1 MKLRK
6 YKIFRI
12 YKLFLNNSALRK
24 RKYVPSLFKSQK
36 FSFDIPWNQSMKNI
50 TIEKEI
56 IACPRI
62 ESKETFP
69 LSAMRGSRASSRY
82 VI

>member
-50 TIEKEI
+50 TIEK
-56 IACPRI
+56 
-62 ESKETFP
+62 
-69 LSAMRGSRASSRY
+69 
-82 VI
+82 